1 MIRKTYDLSEK
12 DFTIVK
18 DKNFE
23 TIFEIKINEYIIR
36 IIEEIVRGRSSHL
49 VLWGNKYYW
58 REQAR
63 VRTFSDAC
71 LVAQKY
77 RTKINKIKRKT

>member
-12 DFTIVK
+12 DFIIVK
-18 DKNFE
+18 DKNLE
-23 TIFEIKINEYIIR
+23 TIFEIKINDFRIR
-36 IIEEIVRGRSSHL
+36 IIEEIVGGRSSHL
-49 VLWGNKYYW
+49 VLWGTNKCW

-71 LVAQKY
+71 LIAQRY
-77 RTKINKIKRKT
+77 RTKINRITKKT